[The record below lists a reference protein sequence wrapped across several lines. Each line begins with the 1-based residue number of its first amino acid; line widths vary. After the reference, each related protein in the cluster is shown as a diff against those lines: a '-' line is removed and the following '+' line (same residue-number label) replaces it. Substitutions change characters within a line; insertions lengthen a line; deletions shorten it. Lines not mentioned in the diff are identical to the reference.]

1 MTDNFKSQRGT
12 GANAG
17 VQTNASVQTGSAPA
31 SCKVGI
37 DIGSTT
43 IKVVVLDAENR
54 LVYKHYARHFSDIPT
69 ALVTNLTALR
79 DVLVSL
85 PGAATDIPGAL
96 PSRAAERPR
105 YEHGPTTWRRTATSP
120 AAT

>member
-12 GANAG
+12 DANAG

-54 LVYKHYARHFSDIPT
+54 FFRSRDIDT
-69 ALVTNLTALR
+69 IDDNELFQK
-79 DVLVSL
+79 
-85 PGAATDIPGAL
+85 ATEED
-96 PSRAAERPR
+96 E
-105 YEHGPTTWRRTATSP
+105 EK
-120 AAT
+120 